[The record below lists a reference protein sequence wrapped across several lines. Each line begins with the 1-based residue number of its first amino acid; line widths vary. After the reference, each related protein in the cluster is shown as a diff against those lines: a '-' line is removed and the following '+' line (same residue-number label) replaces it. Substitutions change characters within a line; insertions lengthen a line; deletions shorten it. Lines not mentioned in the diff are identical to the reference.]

1 MAEGHEKVKRLCAII
16 KILPFR
22 VYKKLDIGI
31 FIINTVCL
39 ICNNTANVVEF
50 LLARLIID
58 FFGTV
63 WKKLFFTVDSFS
75 MNWKKFKKEKIYI

>member
-1 MAEGHEKVKRLCAII
+1 MAEGREKVTRLYAII

-50 LLARLIID
+50 LLSRLIID
-58 FFGTV
+58 FLVLSG
-63 WKKLFFTVDSFS
+63 KKLFFAVDSFS
-75 MNWKKFKKEKIYI
+75 MN